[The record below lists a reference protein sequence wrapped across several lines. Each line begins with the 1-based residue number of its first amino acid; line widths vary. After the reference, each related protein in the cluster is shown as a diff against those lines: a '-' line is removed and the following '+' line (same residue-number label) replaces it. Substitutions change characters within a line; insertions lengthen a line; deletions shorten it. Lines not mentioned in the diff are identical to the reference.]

1 MAEILVLD
9 VCARRLS
16 AAGDLLFVGIDMTRR
31 RVGAPFCISAC
42 FPCFCVLFFPLAFSF
57 AISMTF
63 PVFAAPRRPVNRLY
77 FFTTGFSRARRR
89 ETGFDR
95 NSKWTAPLL

>member
-16 AAGDLLFVGIDMTRR
+16 AAGDCFCGLDMTRR
-31 RVGAPFCISAC
+31 CVSTRLYFGLFPLFCAL
-42 FPCFCVLFFPLAFSF
+42 FFVLFFPLAFSF

-63 PVFAAPRRPVNRLY
+63 PVFRAPGAL
-77 FFTTGFSRARRR
+77 
-89 ETGFDR
+89 
-95 NSKWTAPLL
+95 